1 MPDPKTGELRG
12 NRNLKKLGR
21 ISQTKQEEEIQR
33 GLELGLE
40 AADSINDRTISLFS
54 RGHLLELGF
63 YKPDGV
69 DPQQPHDQDEIYI
82 VHRGSGTFVI
92 GDERRPFS
100 QGEALFVSAGAVHRF
115 ENFSDDFAAWV
126 VFYGPPG
133 GETE

>member
-1 MPDPKTGELRG
+1 MTERL
-12 NRNLKKLGR
+12 
-21 ISQTKQEEEIQR
+21 TA
-33 GLELGLE
+33 E
-40 AADSINDRTISLFS
+40 AAHELAAASEDGRY
-54 RGHLLELGF
+54 GVLLRSGTMELGF

-82 VHRGSGTFVI
+82 VQCGSGTFVI

-100 QGEALFVSAGAVHRF
+100 QGEALFVPAGSVHRF